1 MKKFLFTIVLLLGCG
16 QMFGQGQ
23 VVIDDI
29 LITDPS
35 CSDSCNGEIVII
47 ASGGIPPMEYSI
59 DNGQTFQTSNSFTG
73 LCAGMYDA
81 VAQDVGGEQFHQ
93 PADLIATPIGANFT
107 IDSILSCQGDTD
119 GVLTVNAYGGFGGS
133 YTYLWVS
140 DQTTDVTN
148 YSGHSGY
155 NVVVITDLNG
165 CTDSMQVYLD
175 EPILLEVSLS
185 SVNTVCTGA
194 IGSSEA
200 FAEGGTMPYDYSWE
214 SGGTGLIETNL
225 TEGDYI
231 FTVTDANGCIASA
244 TANIEI
250 DPGTLDVSVLS
261 VNTTCSNAIGSS
273 EAFPIGGT
281 MPLVYSW
288 ESGGTGLTESNLAAG
303 DYILTVTDANGCVAT
318 DTANIGIDVIPIEVC
333 VVTVDSTSTKNVIVW
348 EKPIANGISH
358 FNVYR
363 DVVGTY
369 TYVDSVPYDSLSQYE
384 DVTGGVNPQVT
395 QYRYKISV
403 VDSCGNESDL
413 SAFHQ
418 TIHLNAPNLVGNTAD
433 LVWQAY
439 GGFTS
444 NFYYRILRDSTGTND
459 WEVVD
464 SVSLT
469 TLVYTDIAVPNTSNI
484 SYLVQI
490 ATPNTCTSTK
500 AQDHNTTRSNRHTIE
515 PPNPNTINESTLL
528 NARVQ
533 PNPSNGLFTIIVEA
547 SNWNYSLFD
556 MSGKLISTEMVSETN
571 KEIDIQT
578 IETGIYLMKISLDD
592 SFIYKKIIKQ

>member
-1 MKKFLFTIVLLLGCG
+1 MKKVLFTMGILLGFG
-16 QMFGQGQ
+16 HMFGQGQ
-23 VVIDDI
+23 VMIDDI

-81 VAQDVGGEQFHQ
+81 VVQDVWGEQFHQ
-93 PADLIATPIGANFT
+93 PADLIAVPIGANFT

-119 GVLTVNAYGGFGGS
+119 GVLTVDAYGGFGG

-148 YSGHSGY
+148 YSGHPGS

-175 EPILLEVSLS
+175 EPILLEVSVS
-185 SVNTVCTGA
+185 SVNTVCTNA

-200 FAEGGTMPYDYSWE
+200 MAFGGTGALVYSWE
-214 SGGTGLIETNL
+214 SGGTTEIETNL
-225 TEGDYI
+225 AAGDYI
-231 FTVTDANGCIASA
+231 LTVTDANGCIATD
-244 TANIEI
+244 TAYIEI

-261 VNTTCSNAIGSS
+261 ANTTCSNAIGSS

-281 MPLVYSW
+281 MPYDYSW
-288 ESGGTGLTESNLAAG
+288 ESGGTTETETNLAAG

-433 LVWQAY
+433 LVWQGY

-490 ATPNTCTSTK
+490 ATPNTCTATK
-500 AQDHNTTRSNRHTIE
+500 AQDHNSTRSNRASIVA
-515 PPNPNTINESTLL
+515 PNTINE
-528 NARVQ
+528 NALELIKVN
-533 PNPSNGLFTIIVEA
+533 PNPTTEKFNINLGGGHSETIIE
-547 SNWNYSLFD
+547 LFD
-556 MSGKLISTEMVSETN
+556 LQGKLITTKMVNTASTEFDLSDNEKGLYLIKVSSERGV
-571 KEIDIQT
+571 QT
-578 IETGIYLMKISLDD
+578 IRVV
-592 SFIYKKIIKQ
+592 KQ

>member
-1 MKKFLFTIVLLLGCG
+1 MKKCFFTIGILVCFG
-16 QMFGQGQ
+16 QMFGQNLM
-23 VVIDDI
+23 IDDI

-35 CSDSCNGEIVII
+35 CSDSCNGEIVIN
-47 ASGGIPPMEYSI
+47 ASGGTGLIQYSV
-59 DNGQTFQTSNSFTG
+59 DNGQTFQTDNYFTG
-73 LCAGMYDA
+73 LCGGLIDIFVQDDLEFFPDA
-81 VAQDVGGEQFHQ
+81 V
-93 PADLIATPIGANFT
+93 DLEASPIYASFT
-107 IDSILSCQGDTD
+107 IDNPIACQGDTD
-119 GVLTVNAYGGFGGS
+119 GVLTVNGTGGAGS
-133 YTYLWVS
+133 LTYLWVS

-148 YSGHSGY
+148 YSGHAGY

-165 CTDSMQVYLD
+165 CSDSMGVYLD
-175 EPILLEVSLS
+175 EPILLEVYVS
-185 SVNTVCTGA
+185 SVNTVCA
-194 IGSSEA
+194 
-200 FAEGGTMPYDYSWE
+200 
-214 SGGTGLIETNL
+214 
-225 TEGDYI
+225 
-231 FTVTDANGCIASA
+231 
-244 TANIEI
+244 
-250 DPGTLDVSVLS
+250 
-261 VNTTCSNAIGSS
+261 NAIGSS
-273 EAFPIGGT
+273 EAMAFGGT
-281 MPLVYSW
+281 GALVYSW
-288 ESGGTGLTESNLAAG
+288 ESGGTGLTETNLAEG
-303 DYILTVTDANGCVAT
+303 DYILTVTDANGCIAT
-318 DTANIGIDVIPIEVC
+318 DTANIGIDVFPVEVC

-369 TYVDSVPYDSLSQYE
+369 TYVDSIPYDSLSQYE

-413 SAFHQ
+413 SDFHQ

-444 NFYYRILRDSTGTND
+444 NYYYRILRDSTGTND

-490 ATPNTCTSTK
+490 ATPNTCTATK
-500 AQDHNTTRSNRHTIE
+500 AQDHNTTRSNRHTIT
-515 PPNPNTINESTLL
+515 PPNPNAINESTLL
-528 NARVQ
+528 NARVH

-547 SNWNYSLFD
+547 SNWTYSILD
-556 MSGKLISTEMVSETN
+556 MNGKLIMNETASTN
-571 KEIDIQT
+571 KAEVN
-578 IETGIYLMKISLDD
+578 IEALEAGIYLIQISVEGD
-592 SFIYKKIIKQ
+592 SVYKKIVKQ

>member
-1 MKKFLFTIVLLLGCG
+1 MKKYLCTMVVLLGCG

-165 CTDSMQVYLD
+165 CSDSMQVYLD
-175 EPILLEVSLS
+175 EPILLEVSVS
-185 SVNTVCTGA
+185 SVNTVCTNA

-200 FAEGGTMPYDYSWE
+200 MAFGGTGALVYSWE
-214 SGGTGLIETNL
+214 SGGTTETETNL
-225 TEGDYI
+225 AAGDYI
-231 FTVTDANGCIASA
+231 LTVTDANGCIATD
-244 TANIEI
+244 TANIES
-250 DPGTLDVSVLS
+250 DPGNLQVSVLS

-288 ESGGTGLTESNLAAG
+288 ESGGTGLTETNLAEG
-303 DYILTVTDANGCVAT
+303 DYIFTVTDANGCIAT
-318 DTANIGIDVIPIEVC
+318 ATASIGIDVFPLEVC

-369 TYVDSVPYDSLSQYE
+369 TYVDSVPYDSLSQFE

-418 TIHLNAPNLVGNTAD
+418 TIHLNAPNLVGDAAD

-490 ATPNTCTSTK
+490 ATPNTCTATK
-500 AQDHNTTRSNRHTIE
+500 AQDHNSTRSNRASIVA
-515 PPNPNTINESTLL
+515 PNTINE
-528 NARVQ
+528 NALELIKVN
-533 PNPSNGLFTIIVEA
+533 PNPTTGKFNINLGGAHSETIIE
-547 SNWNYSLFD
+547 LFD
-556 MSGKLISTEMVSETN
+556 LQGKLITTKMVNTASTEFDLSDNEKGLYLIKVSSESGV
-571 KEIDIQT
+571 KT
-578 IETGIYLMKISLDD
+578 IRIV
-592 SFIYKKIIKQ
+592 KQ

>member
-1 MKKFLFTIVLLLGCG
+1 MVILVGFG
-16 QMFGQGQ
+16 QMFGQLSIDEVI
-23 VVIDDI
+23 VVHP
-29 LITDPS
+29 T
-35 CSDSCNGEIVII
+35 CSDSCNGEIII
-47 ASGGIPPMEYSI
+47 NASGGTGSIQYSV
-59 DNGQTFQTSNSFTG
+59 DNGQTFQTDNYFTG
-73 LCAGMYDA
+73 LCGGMIEIF
-81 VAQDVGGEQFHQ
+81 VQD
-93 PADLIATPIGANFT
+93 DLEDFPDIVDLEASPIYASFT
-107 IDSILSCQGDTD
+107 IDNLISCYGYND
-119 GVLTVNAYGGFGGS
+119 GGVTVTASGGTEP

-140 DQTTDVTN
+140 DSTTDVTN
-148 YSGHSGY
+148 DSVYFGD
-155 NVVVITDLNG
+155 NVVEITDVNG
-165 CTDSMQVYLD
+165 CSYSMGVFLD
-175 EPILLEVSLS
+175 EPMLLEVSVS
-185 SVNTVCTGA
+185 SVNTVCTNA

-200 FAEGGTMPYDYSWE
+200 FTQGGTMPYDYSWE

-231 FTVTDANGCIASA
+231 FTVTDANGCIATA

-273 EAFPIGGT
+273 EAFTGGGT
-281 MPLVYSW
+281 PPLDYSW
-288 ESGGTGLTESNLAAG
+288 ESGGTGLTETNLAEG
-303 DYILTVTDANGCVAT
+303 DYIFTVTDANGCIAT
-318 DTANIGIDVIPIEVC
+318 ATANIGIDVFPLEVC

-413 SAFHQ
+413 SDFHQ

-444 NFYYRILRDSTGTND
+444 NYYYRILRDSTGTND

-469 TLVYTDIAVPNTSNI
+469 TLVYTDIAVPNTANT
-484 SYLVQI
+484 SYLVQV
-490 ATPNTCTSTK
+490 ATPNTCTATK
-500 AQDHNTTRSNRHTIE
+500 AQDHNTTRSNMHTIT

-578 IETGIYLMKISLDD
+578 IETGIYLMKISLGD

>member
-1 MKKFLFTIVLLLGCG
+1 MKKYLFTMVVLLGCG
-16 QMFGQGQ
+16 QMFGQLMIDE
-23 VVIDDI
+23 VIVI
-29 LITDPS
+29 HPT
-35 CSDSCNGEIVII
+35 CTDSCNGEIVIN
-47 ASGGIPPMEYSI
+47 AVGGTGLIQYSV
-59 DNGQTFQTSNSFTG
+59 DNGQTFQTDNFFTG
-73 LCAGMYDA
+73 LCGGMIEIFVQDDVDGFPDA
-81 VAQDVGGEQFHQ
+81 V
-93 PADLIATPIGANFT
+93 DLEASPIYASFT
-107 IDSILSCQGDTD
+107 IDDSISCQGDID
-119 GVLTVNAYGGFGGS
+119 GVLTVNATGGAGS
-133 YTYLWVS
+133 LTYLWVS

-148 YSGHSGY
+148 YSGHPGY

-165 CTDSMQVYLD
+165 CTDSMGVYLD
-175 EPILLEVSLS
+175 EPMLLEVSLS
-185 SVNTVCTGA
+185 SVNTVCTSE
-194 IGSSEA
+194 IGISTSIVV
-200 FAEGGTMPYDYSWE
+200 GGTMPYNYSWE
-214 SGGTGLIETNL
+214 SGGTTETETNL
-225 TEGDYI
+225 AAGDYI
-231 FTVTDANGCIASA
+231 LTVTDANGCIATD

-273 EAFPIGGT
+273 EAFPFGGT
-281 MPLVYSW
+281 TPYGYSW
-288 ESGGTGLTESNLAAG
+288 ESGGTGLTETNLAEG
-303 DYILTVTDANGCVAT
+303 DYIFTVTDANGCIAA
-318 DTANIGIDVIPIEVC
+318 DTANIGIDVFPVEVC

-413 SAFHQ
+413 SDFHQ

-490 ATPNTCTSTK
+490 ATPNTCTATK
-500 AQDHNTTRSNRHTIE
+500 AQDHNTTRSNRASIAAPNAINE
-515 PPNPNTINESTLL
+515 NALELIKVNPNPTTGKFNINLGGSHSET
-528 NARVQ
+528 R
-533 PNPSNGLFTIIVEA
+533 IE
-547 SNWNYSLFD
+547 LFD
-556 MSGKLISTEMVSETN
+556 LQGKLITTKMVNTASTEFDLSDNEKGLYLIKVSSASGV
-571 KEIDIQT
+571 KT
-578 IETGIYLMKISLDD
+578 IRIV
-592 SFIYKKIIKQ
+592 KQ

>member
-1 MKKFLFTIVLLLGCG
+1 MKKGLFILGILLGFG
-16 QMFGQGQ
+16 QMFGQLM
-23 VVIDDI
+23 IDDI

-81 VAQDVGGEQFHQ
+81 VAQDFGGEQFHQ
-93 PADLIATPIGANFT
+93 PVDLIATPIGALFT
-107 IDSILSCQGDTD
+107 IDDAISCQGDTD
-119 GVLTVNAYGGFGGS
+119 GVLTVDAYGGFGG

-148 YSGHSGY
+148 YSGHVGY
-155 NVVVITDLNG
+155 NVVVVTDWNG
-165 CTDSMQVYLD
+165 CSDSMQVYLD
-175 EPILLEVSLS
+175 EPTLLEVSVS
-185 SVNTVCTGA
+185 SVNTTCSYAT
-194 IGSSEA
+194 GSSVA
-200 FAEGGTMPYDYSWE
+200 SLFGGTTPYGYSWA
-214 SGGTGLIETNL
+214 SGGAGLTETNL
-225 TEGDYI
+225 TEGDYV
-231 FTVTDANGCIASA
+231 FTVTDANGCIA
-244 TANIEI
+244 
-250 DPGTLDVSVLS
+250 
-261 VNTTCSNAIGSS
+261 
-273 EAFPIGGT
+273 
-281 MPLVYSW
+281 
-288 ESGGTGLTESNLAAG
+288 TE
-303 DYILTVTDANGCVAT
+303 
-318 DTANIGIDVIPIEVC
+318 TANIGMDVFPVDVC
-333 VVTVDSTSTKNVIVW
+333 VVTVDSTSTKNVVVW
-348 EKPIANGISH
+348 EKPIVNGISH
-358 FNVYR
+358 FNIYR

-369 TYVDSVPYDSLSQYE
+369 TYVDSIPYDSLSQYE

-433 LVWQAY
+433 LVWQGY

-490 ATPNTCTSTK
+490 ATPNTCTATK
-500 AQDHNTTRSNRHTIE
+500 AQDHNSTRSNRASIAAPNAINKNALE
-515 PPNPNTINESTLL
+515 LIKVNPNPTTGKFNINLGGGHSE
-528 NARVQ
+528 
-533 PNPSNGLFTIIVEA
+533 TIIE
-547 SNWNYSLFD
+547 LFD
-556 MSGKLISTEMVSETN
+556 LQGKLITTKMVNTASTEFDLSDNEKGLYLIKVSSERGV
-571 KEIDIQT
+571 QT
-578 IETGIYLMKISLDD
+578 IRVV
-592 SFIYKKIIKQ
+592 KQ

>member
-1 MKKFLFTIVLLLGCG
+1 MKKFLFTIALLLGFG
-16 QMFGQGQ
+16 QMFGQLMIDEV
-23 VVIDDI
+23 VVIH
-29 LITDPS
+29 PS
-35 CSDSCNGEIVII
+35 CSDSCNGEIVIN
-47 ASGGIPPMEYSI
+47 ASGGTGLIQYSV
-59 DNGQTFQTSNSFTG
+59 DNGVTFQTDNYFTG
-73 LCAGMYDA
+73 LCGGM
-81 VAQDVGGEQFHQ
+81 VEIFVQDDQESFPDMV
-93 PADLIATPIGANFT
+93 DLEASPIYASFT
-107 IDSILSCQGDTD
+107 IDDSISCQGDTD
-119 GVLTVNAYGGFGGS
+119 GVVTVNATGGAGS
-133 YTYLWVS
+133 FTYLWVS

-148 YSGHSGY
+148 YSGHVGY

-165 CTDSMQVYLD
+165 CSDSMQVYLD
-175 EPILLEVSLS
+175 EPMLLEVSVS
-185 SVNTVCTGA
+185 SVNTICTNA

-200 FAEGGTMPYDYSWE
+200 FPIGGTMPYDYSWE

-225 TEGDYI
+225 AAGDYI
-231 FTVTDANGCIASA
+231 FTVTDANGCIATD
-244 TANIEI
+244 TAYIEI
-250 DPGTLDVSVLS
+250 DPGTLGVSVLS

-288 ESGGTGLTESNLAAG
+288 ESGGTTETETNLAAG

-413 SAFHQ
+413 SDFHQ

-490 ATPNTCTSTK
+490 ATPNTCTATK
-500 AQDHNTTRSNRHTIE
+500 AQDHNTTRSNRHTIA
-515 PPNPNTINESTLL
+515 PPNPPNSIDELLL

-533 PNPSNGLFTIIVEA
+533 PNPSNGFFSIIVEA
-547 SNWNYSLFD
+547 SNWSYSILD
-556 MSGKLISTEMVSETN
+556 MNGKLIKNESASAN
-571 KEIDIQT
+571 KAEVN
-578 IETGIYLMKISLDD
+578 IEALEAGIYMLQISVEGH
-592 SFIYKKIIKQ
+592 SVHKKIVKQ

>member
-1 MKKFLFTIVLLLGCG
+1 MKKCLFILGILLGFG
-16 QMFGQGQ
+16 QMFGQLM
-23 VVIDDI
+23 IDDI

-81 VAQDVGGEQFHQ
+81 VVQDVGGEQFHQ
-93 PADLIATPIGANFT
+93 PVDLIATPIGALFT
-107 IDSILSCQGDTD
+107 IDDAISCQGDTD

-148 YSGHSGY
+148 YSGHVGY
-155 NVVVITDLNG
+155 NVVVITDWNG
-165 CTDSMQVYLD
+165 CSDSMQVYLD
-175 EPILLEVSLS
+175 EPMLLEVSVS
-185 SVNTVCTGA
+185 SGNTICTNA

-200 FAEGGTMPYDYSWE
+200 FTQGGTMPYDYSWE

-231 FTVTDANGCIASA
+231 LTVTDANGCIATA

-273 EAFPIGGT
+273 EAFPTGGT

-288 ESGGTGLTESNLAAG
+288 ESGGTGLTETNLAEG
-303 DYILTVTDANGCVAT
+303 DYIFTVTDVNGCVAT
-318 DTANIGIDVIPIEVC
+318 DTANIGIDVFPLEVC

-369 TYVDSVPYDSLSQYE
+369 TYVDSIPYDSLSQYE

-490 ATPNTCTSTK
+490 ATPNTCTATK
-500 AQDHNTTRSNRHTIE
+500 AQDHNSTRSNR
-515 PPNPNTINESTLL
+515 
-528 NARVQ
+528 
-533 PNPSNGLFTIIVEA
+533 A
-547 SNWNYSLFD
+547 SIASSKYN
-556 MSGKLISTEMVSETN
+556 
-571 KEIDIQT
+571 
-578 IETGIYLMKISLDD
+578 
-592 SFIYKKIIKQ
+592 

>member
-1 MKKFLFTIVLLLGCG
+1 MKKYLFTIGILLSVG
-16 QMFGQGQ
+16 QMFGQGP
-23 VVIDDI
+23 VMIDDI

-81 VAQDVGGEQFHQ
+81 VAQDVWGEQFHE
-93 PADLIATPIGANFT
+93 PADLIAVPIGANFT

-119 GVLTVNAYGGFGGS
+119 GVLTVNPYGGFGGS
-133 YTYLWVS
+133 YTHLWVS

-148 YSGHSGY
+148 YSGHPGF

-165 CTDSMQVYLD
+165 CTDSMGVYLD
-175 EPILLEVSLS
+175 EPILLEVSVS
-185 SVNTVCTGA
+185 SVNTVCTNA

-200 FAEGGTMPYDYSWE
+200 MAFGGTGALIYSWE
-214 SGGTGLIETNL
+214 SGGTTEIETNL
-225 TEGDYI
+225 AAGDYI
-231 FTVTDANGCIASA
+231 LTVTDANGCIATD
-244 TANIEI
+244 TAYIEI

-261 VNTTCSNAIGSS
+261 VNTTCSNVIGSS

-281 MPLVYSW
+281 MPYDYSW
-288 ESGGTGLTESNLAAG
+288 ESGGTGLTETNLAVG
-303 DYILTVTDANGCVAT
+303 DYILTVTDANGCIAT
-318 DTANIGIDVIPIEVC
+318 DTANIGIDVFPIDVC

-369 TYVDSVPYDSLSQYE
+369 TYVDSIPYDSLSQYE

-413 SAFHQ
+413 SDFHQ

-469 TLVYTDIAVPNTSNI
+469 TLVYTDISVPNTSNI

-490 ATPNTCTSTK
+490 ATPNTCTATK
-500 AQDHNTTRSNRHTIE
+500 AQDHNTTRSNRHNIT
-515 PPNPNTINESTLL
+515 PPNPSVIDESTLL

-533 PNPSNGLFTIIVEA
+533 PNPSNGLFAIIVEA
-547 SNWNYSLFD
+547 SNWSYSILD
-556 MSGKLISTEMVSETN
+556 MNGKLIMNERASTNNAEVN
-571 KEIDIQT
+571 IQAL
-578 IETGIYLMKISLDD
+578 EAGIYMIQISVEGD
-592 SFIYKKIIKQ
+592 SIYKKIVKQ

>member
-1 MKKFLFTIVLLLGCG
+1 
-16 QMFGQGQ
+16 
-23 VVIDDI
+23 
-29 LITDPS
+29 
-35 CSDSCNGEIVII
+35 
-47 ASGGIPPMEYSI
+47 
-59 DNGQTFQTSNSFTG
+59 
-73 LCAGMYDA
+73 
-81 VAQDVGGEQFHQ
+81 
-93 PADLIATPIGANFT
+93 
-107 IDSILSCQGDTD
+107 
-119 GVLTVNAYGGFGGS
+119 
-133 YTYLWVS
+133 
-140 DQTTDVTN
+140 
-148 YSGHSGY
+148 
-155 NVVVITDLNG
+155 
-165 CTDSMQVYLD
+165 
-175 EPILLEVSLS
+175 
-185 SVNTVCTGA
+185 
-194 IGSSEA
+194 
-200 FAEGGTMPYDYSWE
+200 MPYDYSWE

-288 ESGGTGLTESNLAAG
+288 ESGGTGLTESNLAEG
-303 DYILTVTDANGCVAT
+303 DYVFTVTDANGCIAAA
-318 DTANIGIDVIPIEVC
+318 TANIGIDVFPLEVC

>member
-1 MKKFLFTIVLLLGCG
+1 MKKYLFTLVILLGFG
-16 QMFGQGQ
+16 HMFGQGQ
-23 VVIDDI
+23 VMIDDI

-47 ASGGIPPMEYSI
+47 ASGGTGLIQYSI
-59 DNGQTFQTSNSFTG
+59 DAGATWQPGNNFTG
-73 LCAGMYDA
+73 LCAGMYDVVVSDDLGDFWDMA
-81 VAQDVGGEQFHQ
+81 E
-93 PADLIATPIGANFT
+93 LIATPIGANFT
-107 IDSILSCQGDTD
+107 IDDPISCQGDTD
-119 GVLTVNAYGGFGGS
+119 GVLTVNAYGGFGG

-148 YSGHSGY
+148 YSGHVGY

-165 CTDSMQVYLD
+165 CSDSMQVYLD
-175 EPILLEVSLS
+175 EPMLLEVSVS
-185 SVNTVCTGA
+185 SVNTVCT
-194 IGSSEA
+194 
-200 FAEGGTMPYDYSWE
+200 
-214 SGGTGLIETNL
+214 
-225 TEGDYI
+225 
-231 FTVTDANGCIASA
+231 
-244 TANIEI
+244 
-250 DPGTLDVSVLS
+250 
-261 VNTTCSNAIGSS
+261 NAIGSS
-273 EAFPIGGT
+273 EAMAFGGT
-281 MPLVYSW
+281 GALVYSW
-288 ESGGTGLTESNLAAG
+288 ESGGTTEIETNLAAG
-303 DYILTVTDANGCVAT
+303 DYILTVTDANGCIAT

-413 SAFHQ
+413 SDFHQ

-490 ATPNTCTSTK
+490 ATPNTCTATK
-500 AQDHNTTRSNRHTIE
+500 AQDHNTTRSNRHNIT
-515 PPNPNTINESTLL
+515 PPNPSLIDELDFLNTW
-528 NARVQ
+528 VQ

-547 SNWNYSLFD
+547 SNWSYSVLD
-556 MSGKLISTEMVSETN
+556 MNGKLIMNETASTN
-571 KEIDIQT
+571 KAEVN
-578 IETGIYLMKISLDD
+578 IEALEAGIYMLQISVEGD
-592 SFIYKKIIKQ
+592 SIYKKIVKQ

>member
-1 MKKFLFTIVLLLGCG
+1 MKKYLFTIGILVCFG
-16 QMFGQGQ
+16 QMFGQLMIDE
-23 VVIDDI
+23 VIVI
-29 LITDPS
+29 HPT
-35 CSDSCNGEIVII
+35 CTDSCNGEIVIN
-47 ASGGIPPMEYSI
+47 AVGGTGLIQYSV
-59 DNGQTFQTSNSFTG
+59 DNGQTFQTDNYFTG
-73 LCAGMYDA
+73 LCGGLIEIFVQDDVDGFPDA
-81 VAQDVGGEQFHQ
+81 V
-93 PADLIATPIGANFT
+93 DLEASPIYASFT
-107 IDSILSCQGDTD
+107 IDNPIACQGDTD
-119 GVLTVNAYGGFGGS
+119 GVLTVNGTGGAGS
-133 YTYLWVS
+133 LTYLWVS

-148 YSGHSGY
+148 SSGHAGY

-165 CTDSMQVYLD
+165 CTDSMGVFLD
-175 EPILLEVSLS
+175 EPMLLEVS
-185 SVNTVCTGA
+185 
-194 IGSSEA
+194 
-200 FAEGGTMPYDYSWE
+200 
-214 SGGTGLIETNL
+214 
-225 TEGDYI
+225 
-231 FTVTDANGCIASA
+231 
-244 TANIEI
+244 
-250 DPGTLDVSVLS
+250 VSS
-261 VNTTCSNAIGSS
+261 VNTTCSYATGSS
-273 EAFPIGGT
+273 VASPFGGT
-281 MPLVYSW
+281 TPYGYYW
-288 ESGGTGLTESNLAAG
+288 ESGGTGLTETDLAVG
-303 DYILTVTDANGCVAT
+303 DYILTVTDDNGCIAT
-318 DTANIGIDVIPIEVC
+318 DTANIGVDVFPIDVC

-413 SAFHQ
+413 SDFHQ

-444 NFYYRILRDSTGTND
+444 NYYYRILRDSTGTND

-490 ATPNTCTSTK
+490 ATPNTCTATK
-500 AQDHNTTRSNRHTIE
+500 AQDHNSTRSNRASIAA
-515 PPNPNTINESTLL
+515 PNAINESTLL

-533 PNPSNGLFTIIVEA
+533 PSPNNGLFTIIVEA
-547 SNWNYSLFD
+547 SNWNYSVLD
-556 MSGKLISTEMVSETN
+556 MNGKLIMNERASTNNAEVN
-571 KEIDIQT
+571 IQAL
-578 IETGIYLMKISLDD
+578 EAGIYMIQISVDGH
-592 SFIYKKIIKQ
+592 SIYKKVVRQ

>member
-1 MKKFLFTIVLLLGCG
+1 MKIFLFTIALLLGFG
-16 QMFGQGQ
+16 QMFGQLMIDEV
-23 VVIDDI
+23 VVIH
-29 LITDPS
+29 PS
-35 CSDSCNGEIVII
+35 CSDSCNGEIII
-47 ASGGIPPMEYSI
+47 NASGGTGLIEYSV
-59 DNGQTFQTSNSFTG
+59 DNGVTFQTDNYFTG
-73 LCAGMYDA
+73 LCGGM
-81 VAQDVGGEQFHQ
+81 VEIFVQDEQESFLDMV
-93 PADLIATPIGANFT
+93 DLEASPIYASFT
-107 IDSILSCQGDTD
+107 IDDSISCQGDTD
-119 GVLTVNAYGGFGGS
+119 GVVTVNATGGAGS
-133 YTYLWVS
+133 FTYLWVS

-148 YSGHSGY
+148 YSGHVGY

-165 CTDSMQVYLD
+165 CLDSMQVYLD
-175 EPILLEVSLS
+175 EPMLLEVSVS
-185 SVNTVCTGA
+185 SVNTVCTSE
-194 IGSSEA
+194 IGSTEA
-200 FAEGGTMPYDYSWE
+200 MAF
-214 SGGTGLIETNL
+214 GGTGPLVYSWSSGGNGLTETNL
-225 TEGDYI
+225 AEGDYI
-231 FTVTDANGCIASA
+231 FTVTDANGCIAEA
-244 TANIEI
+244 TATIEI

-288 ESGGTGLTESNLAAG
+288 SSGGTGLTETNLAEG
-303 DYILTVTDANGCVAT
+303 DYVLTVTDANGCIAT
-318 DTANIGIDVIPIEVC
+318 ATANIGIDVFPLEVC
-333 VVTVDSTSTKNVIVW
+333 VVTVDPTSTKNVIVW

-369 TYVDSVPYDSLSQYE
+369 AYVDSVPYDSLSQYE
-384 DVTGGVNPQVT
+384 DVTGGVNPQLT

-444 NFYYRILRDSTGTND
+444 NYYYRILRDSTGTND

-469 TLVYTDIAVPNTSNI
+469 TLVYTDIAVPNTSNV

-490 ATPNTCTSTK
+490 ATPNTCAATK
-500 AQDHNTTRSNRHTIE
+500 AQDHNSTRSNRHTIA
-515 PPNPNTINESTLL
+515 PPNPNTINESSLL
-528 NARVQ
+528 NARVH

>member
-1 MKKFLFTIVLLLGCG
+1 MKKYLFTLVILLGFG
-16 QMFGQGQ
+16 HMFGQGQ
-23 VVIDDI
+23 VMIDDI

-47 ASGGIPPMEYSI
+47 ASGGTGLIQYSI
-59 DNGQTFQTSNSFTG
+59 DAGATWQPGNNFTG
-73 LCAGMYDA
+73 LCAGMYDVVVSDDLGDFWDMA
-81 VAQDVGGEQFHQ
+81 E
-93 PADLIATPIGANFT
+93 LIATPIGANFT
-107 IDSILSCQGDTD
+107 IDDPISCQGDTD
-119 GVLTVNAYGGFGGS
+119 GVLTVNAYGGFGG

-148 YSGHSGY
+148 YSGHVGY

-165 CTDSMQVYLD
+165 CSDSMQVYLD
-175 EPILLEVSLS
+175 EPMLLEVSVS
-185 SVNTVCTGA
+185 SVNTVCTNA

-200 FAEGGTMPYDYSWE
+200 MAFGGTGALVYSWE
-214 SGGTGLIETNL
+214 SGGTGLTETNL
-225 TEGDYI
+225 AEGDYI
-231 FTVTDANGCIASA
+231 LTVTDANGCIATD
-244 TANIEI
+244 TANIES
-250 DPGTLDVSVLS
+250 DPGNLQVSVLS

-273 EAFPIGGT
+273 EALPSGGT

-288 ESGGTGLTESNLAAG
+288 ESGGTGLTETNLAVG
-303 DYILTVTDANGCVAT
+303 DYILTVTDDNGCIAT
-318 DTANIGIDVIPIEVC
+318 DTANIGVDVLPVEVC

-369 TYVDSVPYDSLSQYE
+369 TYVDSIPYDSLSQYE

-413 SAFHQ
+413 SDFHQ

-444 NFYYRILRDSTGTND
+444 NYYYRILRDSTGTND

-490 ATPNTCTSTK
+490 ATPNTCTATK
-500 AQDHNTTRSNRHTIE
+500 AQDHNTTRSNRHNIT
-515 PPNPNTINESTLL
+515 PPNPSLIDELDFLNTW
-528 NARVQ
+528 VQ

-547 SNWNYSLFD
+547 SNWSYSVLD
-556 MSGKLISTEMVSETN
+556 MNGKLIMNETASTN
-571 KEIDIQT
+571 KAEVN
-578 IETGIYLMKISLDD
+578 IEALEAGIYMIQISVEGD
-592 SFIYKKIIKQ
+592 SIYKKIVKQ